1 MTILTVGDSFTFGA
15 ELSDVPEYLDL
26 TGQHYWDN
34 ASLSLI
40 KANPSQL
47 AWPALLAKKFNQ
59 SVDNHGVVGISNDR
73 IFRHT
78 IATTAKNQYSLVIC
92 AWTALERLDISYEG
106 KEVCVSANTP
116 GWEWVKS
123 YYADHYDHAKE
134 TEKWLVQILGMQSYF
149 QQRNQK
155 YIFINTMPM
164 VKIPAHNYLIEEIDF
179 DYFFNWNSSMQ
190 DLCKGVPVGKQGH
203 FLEQG
208 HEIVADHI
216 YNFIKTKSEI
226 SF

>member
-15 ELSDVPEYLDL
+15 ELSDVPEYLDA
-26 TGQHYWDN
+26 TGQQYWDE
-34 ASLSLI
+34 STSCFI
-40 KANPSQL
+40 KATPSQL
-47 AWPALLAKKFNQ
+47 AWPALLAKKLNQ
-59 SVDNHGVVGISNDR
+59 PVDNHGVVGVSNDR

-92 AWTALERLDISYEG
+92 AWTALERLDISYQG
-106 KEVCVSANTP
+106 KEVCVGAMNP
-116 GWEWVKS
+116 GWDWVKS

-155 YIFINTMPM
+155 YILVNTMPM
-164 VKIPAHNYLIEEIDF
+164 HKFPIYNYLINQIDF
-179 DYFFNWNSSMQ
+179 DCFFNWNSCLQ
-190 DLCKGVPVGKQGH
+190 DLCKDVPRGRGGH

-226 SF
+226 SL